1 MAESGYL
8 KTRIYWT
15 NKIVRLYPILH
26 TEKDQ
31 KENKITFETDN
42 TLKKLSNP
50 AMKILLTISVL
61 ILLFSIAQAQKK
73 NPADYVNPFIG
84 ASTNIEK
91 AGAAHG
97 LGKTFADAATP
108 FGMVQVS
115 SNTITGGDNGPG
127 NSFEQTI
134 EGSDFT

>member
-1 MAESGYL
+1 LKPTKYL
-8 KTRIYWT
+8 KLADPVLI
-15 NKIVRLYPILH
+15 
-26 TEKDQ
+26 
-31 KENKITFETDN
+31 
-42 TLKKLSNP
+42 
-50 AMKILLTISVL
+50 ILLTILVL
-61 ILLFSIAQAQKK
+61 ILLHSIIQAQRK

-84 ASTNIEK
+84 ASVSIEK
-91 AGAAHG
+91 TGTAHG

-134 EGSDFT
+134 EGYDFT